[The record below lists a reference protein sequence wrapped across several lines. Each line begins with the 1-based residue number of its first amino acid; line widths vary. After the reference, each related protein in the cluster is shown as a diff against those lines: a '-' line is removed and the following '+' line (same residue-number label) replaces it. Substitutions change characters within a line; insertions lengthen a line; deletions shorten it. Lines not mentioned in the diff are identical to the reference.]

1 MPMTQY
7 DFRLQRL
14 IASATQLTIAS
25 KQSAEESL
33 VVVQEGQKLIEQSR
47 LLLERC
53 RQRYP

>member
-1 MPMTQY
+1 MSTTQY
-7 DFRLQRL
+7 DAKLSHL
-14 IASATQLTIAS
+14 IASATQLTMAS

-33 VVVQEGQKLIEQSR
+33 VIVQEGQKLIEQSR